1 MFPIERSQAPFRI
14 SPREDQILSLIG
26 KGLSNGEIGLY
37 LGISTSTVSQH
48 MANLRLK
55 FRVSTRTKLLISAL
69 RMGFVNPDN
78 VQLAGVSVEK
88 PAPKQRKEA
97 SGGPL

>member
-14 SPREDQILSLIG
+14 SPRENQILSLIG

-69 RMGFVNPDN
+69 RMGFVNLDN
-78 VQLAGVSVEK
+78 VQLTGVAVEK
-88 PAPKQRKEA
+88 PAPKQR
-97 SGGPL
+97 SGAPGGTL

>member
-26 KGLSNGEIGLY
+26 QGLRNSEIGLY
-37 LGISTSTVSQH
+37 LGISPSTVSQH

-55 FRVSTRTKLLISAL
+55 FRVSSRTKLLISAL

-78 VQLAGVSVEK
+78 VQLTGASVEK
-88 PAPKQRKEA
+88 PAPKQRREA